1 VLLIISPAVML
12 PGALVVTWV
21 GGMLVVVRGWG
32 VAYGASLVV
41 ATVMLEMGVPVL
53 IDILLILAI
62 TNVAVVAAWL
72 TSPPSGARP
81 TPWRRCLP
89 AGAVGFLLA
98 LLIVTDPSVEWSS
111 SAPFPVLA
119 LVPSL
124 LASIWANQRL
134 KLIWTVLVSA
144 LASTTLVG
152 RSQQRNWRVFAGIIL
167 GSFARLLL
175 GTVVVSVLAFGL
187 LRDSA
192 SSDSGLVSLLIGL
205 AAFGVVGFLAALLE
219 AFSRWVAALGVTLAS
234 LAGAQLALHTSI
246 PNLQD
251 SSLAVAALVAVLAA
265 AWPIGRLVRHPDRTL
280 ATLI

>member
-1 VLLIISPAVML
+1 MLL
-12 PGALVVTWV
+12 
-21 GGMLVVVRGWG
+21 VVRGWG

-41 ATVMLEMGVPVL
+41 ATIMLALGVPVI

-62 TNVAVVAAWL
+62 TSVAVVAAWL
-72 TSPPSGARP
+72 TSPATGASP

-98 LLIVTDPSVEWSS
+98 LLIVTDPSVVWSS

-124 LASIWANQRL
+124 IASIWANQRL
-134 KLIWTVLVSA
+134 QLIWTVLVSA

-152 RSQQRNWRVFAGIIL
+152 RAQQRNSRVFARIIL

-187 LRDSA
+187 LRGSA
-192 SSDSGLVSLLIGL
+192 NSDSGLASLLVGL
-205 AAFGVVGFLAALLE
+205 AAFGIVGFLAALLE
-219 AFSRWVAALGVTLAS
+219 AFSRVLAALGVTAAS
-234 LAGAQLALHTSI
+234 LAGAQLALNTSV
-246 PNLQD
+246 PNLQN
-251 SSLAVAALVAVLAA
+251 SSLAVAAVVAVLASC
-265 AWPIGRLVRHPDRTL
+265 WPIARLVRHPDRTL